1 MNTFRAKTEIRFGS
15 GALDSLSEF
24 KYDKAAI
31 ITDAFMVK
39 SGVADKIAAKLTGC
53 KDIKVF
59 GDVKPNPPIE
69 LVAEGLKFLLD
80 NDIQFVV
87 ALGGGSSIDAAKSM
101 IIIAKNN
108 GKDIPFVA
116 VPTTSG
122 TGSEVTK
129 FAVVTD
135 AQAGIKYPLVDEA
148 LLPSVAILDA
158 ELVSSAPASITADT
172 GFDAITHAIE
182 AYVSTQ
188 ANDFSDAFAEKA
200 CELAFEYLPLAV
212 KDGKDLVARE
222 KMHSAS
228 CIAGLAFS
236 EVSLGINHGI
246 AHALGA
252 RFHIPHGRAN
262 AILLPYVI
270 EFNADLP
277 TSYGAKDYSDAAK
290 KYAKLAKRVGLP
302 CPNVRTGV
310 LNLVNKLK
318 EMIRNAG
325 VPVTLKDNKVTKEQY
340 EELKDTVIKNALDDA
355 CTATNPRKVTPEDV
369 DKILSNIAK
378 W

>member
-1 MNTFRAKTEIRFGS
+1 MYKFAAKTEIRFGE

-24 KYDKAAI
+24 KYEKAAI
-31 ITDAFMVK
+31 ITDAFMVS
-39 SGVADKIAAKLTGC
+39 SGVADKIAAKMSGC
-53 KDIKVF
+53 ASVKVF

-69 LVAEGLKFLLD
+69 LVADGLKFLLD
-80 NDIQFVV
+80 NEIQFVV

-101 IIIAKNN
+101 IIIAGQSGNK
-108 GKDIPFVA
+108 IPFVA
-116 VPTTSG
+116 IPTTSG

-135 AQAGIKYPLVDEA
+135 TQAGIKYPLVDEA

-158 ELVSSAPASITADT
+158 ELGSSAPPSITADT

-188 ANDFSDAFAEKA
+188 ANDFSDAFAEKS
-200 CELAFEYLPLAV
+200 CELAFRYLLPAV
-212 KDGKDLVARE
+212 RNGKDLIARE

-277 TSYGAKDYSDAAK
+277 TGYAKDYSAAAQ
-290 KYAKLAKRVGLP
+290 KYAMIARRIGLP
-302 CPNVRTGV
+302 CPNVRAGV
-310 LNLVNKLK
+310 LNLIRCIKDMMK
-318 EMIRNAG
+318 EAD
-325 VPVTLKDNKVTKEQY
+325 VPLTLKDNKVTQEQY
-340 EELKDTVIKNALDDA
+340 AALKDKVIENALADA
-355 CTATNPRKVTPEDV
+355 CTATNPRPLTPADV
-369 DKILSNIAK
+369 EAILSNIAK